1 MNKFMLLVLVLMLGL
16 AGCTN
21 NYTAGLTIEG
31 QTQTVFFGDE
41 HLGEQFDIKNI
52 STVDQHGHARG
63 VVELTNTSDFN
74 QSIQYRFYWY
84 DQQGLEV
91 NTKQAPWKRVIFRGG
106 ETLTLSE
113 VSISPSG
120 KEFRMQLREAK
131 D

>member
-1 MNKFMLLVLVLMLGL
+1 MNKSMIFMLALVLGL

-21 NYTAGLTIEG
+21 NYSAGVSVEG
-31 QTQTVFFGDE
+31 QTQSVFYGDE
-41 HLGEQFDIKNI
+41 YLGAQFDVKNI
-52 STVDQHGHARG
+52 RTLDRHGHARG

-91 NTKQAPWKRVIFRGG
+91 NTKQAPWKRQIFRGG

-113 VSISPSG
+113 VSISPEG